1 MNYAT
6 TPDCLPHLLDEK
18 NVRLLTSHKVFT
30 EVELRSRLDI
40 RLNNYCKALSIEANT
55 MIDMAVKEILPA
67 ITAYAD
73 SIADLAM
80 KKQRVDEELPVSYE
94 KKLLRRLS
102 GLSDEISERAALL
115 SEEMQYLK
123 KLDDARVKAEQIRD
137 EVLPKMEA
145 LREAADEAESIT
157 AEEYWPFPSYSE
169 LLFGV
174 R

>member
-1 MNYAT
+1 
-6 TPDCLPHLLDEK
+6 
-18 NVRLLTSHKVFT
+18 
-30 EVELRSRLDI
+30 
-40 RLNNYCKALSIEANT
+40 
-55 MIDMAVKEILPA
+55 
-67 ITAYAD
+67 
-73 SIADLAM
+73 
-80 KKQRVDEELPVSYE
+80 
-94 KKLLRRLS
+94 
-102 GLSDEISERAALL
+102 
-115 SEEMQYLK
+115 MQYLK